1 MMYTYFLQSVNG
13 GAIKIGKSQ
22 RPPEDRRK
30 GCQTGNPHA
39 LFVVGVLSGDKES
52 ELHNMWTN
60 LKTNPHTGEKYKGE
74 WFHNSEELV
83 SFINAKARQK
93 ELLHDLIPAKS
104 IGKPKVYTDEEQVVI
119 EEKKV
124 INKVQIQ
131 DGFLDCDY
139 IVNVGEEYN
148 ENEDEIYRMTED
160 GWFTYMRP
168 RDMGFCL
175 YKETGDEKYLIID
188 DETGD
193 VEESVSVD
201 YDQLDRGEKDIVEDQ
216 KLSNPCF
223 QEDYMIYVMFMIDNF
238 NHHREAYGRIC
249 NPWVDKVGF
258 NVESHTMFVFTLD
271 SKLSSPRQKLLD
283 DISHMICYMND
294 EDEDCYQ
301 FTKDSKYSV
310 WNAIAVLPNG
320 YGIALALRD
329 SEEANS
335 FSKIDHF
342 SHDDNNFKFFKIK
355 DYLDQLNN
363 KYDLVT

>member
-52 ELHNMWTN
+52 ELHNMWIN

-119 EEKKV
+119 EEKKI
-124 INKVQIQ
+124 INKVEIQ
-131 DGFLDCDY
+131 DTFLGCDY
-139 IVNVGEEYN
+139 IVDVGKQYNDN
-148 ENEDEIYRMTED
+148 ENEIYRMTED

-168 RDMGFCL
+168 RDMGWCL
-175 YKETGDEKYLIID
+175 YQETEDEKYFARDAAEPI
-188 DETGD
+188 
-193 VEESVSVD
+193 SVD
-201 YDQLDRGEKDIVEDQ
+201 YDKLNHDEQSIIEDQ
-216 KLSNPCF
+216 KASNPCF
-223 QEDYMIYVMFMIDNF
+223 QEDYMTYIMFMIDNF
-238 NHHREAYGRIC
+238 NHCRKQFGRIC
-249 NPWVDKVGF
+249 NPWIDKVGF
-258 NVESHTMFVFTLD
+258 NVESHTMFVFTVD
-271 SKLSSPRQKLLD
+271 PKLSSPRQKLLD
-283 DISHMICYMND
+283 DISYMVSHMND
-294 EDEDCYQ
+294 EDEDSYQ

-310 WNAIAVLPNG
+310 WNAIAVLPDG
-320 YGIALALRD
+320 YGIALSLRD
-329 SEEANS
+329 CEEDNW
-335 FSKIDHF
+335 FSKLDHF
-342 SHDDNNFKFFKIK
+342 SQHDNEFKFFKIK
-355 DYLDQLNN
+355 DYSDQLNN
-363 KYDLVT
+363 KYDLIT